1 MISAILKIGSTSFLK
16 MDNEFADPPSG
27 FKNTTTDFGLPS
39 TGKEDNLF
47 VKMKYIHFVH
57 LNPSLY
63 NKKKNI
69 DIKLRAKDTFLEE
82 PSSGTTIFFK
92 ENQRT

>member
-1 MISAILKIGSTSFLK
+1 LISAILKIGSTSFLK

-47 VKMKYIHFVH
+47 VTSYRGSVGWACVAH
-57 LNPSLY
+57 LS
-63 NKKKNI
+63 
-69 DIKLRAKDTFLEE
+69 FCFEE
-82 PSSGTTIFFK
+82 T
-92 ENQRT
+92 

>member
-1 MISAILKIGSTSFLK
+1 MYLLILSVYLPTSSLLISAILKIGSTSFLK

-47 VKMKYIHFVH
+47 VTRGSVV
-57 LNPSLY
+57 
-63 NKKKNI
+63 
-69 DIKLRAKDTFLEE
+69 AK
-82 PSSGTTIFFK
+82 
-92 ENQRT
+92 

>member
-1 MISAILKIGSTSFLK
+1 MYLLILSVYLPTSSLLISAILKIGSTSFLK

-47 VKMKYIHFVH
+47 VTRGSVGWACVAH
-57 LNPSLY
+57 LS
-63 NKKKNI
+63 
-69 DIKLRAKDTFLEE
+69 FCFEE
-82 PSSGTTIFFK
+82 T
-92 ENQRT
+92 